1 MSLNSSKLTIII
13 TIFAFFDLHP
23 QSDYFI
29 KIQLYIKYMIIMI
42 ETRSHIN
49 KASKWNICLDNH
61 AFQQS
66 CQNYSHWKNDSPIH
80 AGLHSPRQQ
89 YSTLL
94 IKHIIAMYIHWL
106 CYPLNCWHWL
116 FQSCVVIC
124 NYAEHPSLGTLRKY
138 SKSFQTQ
145 KKVSLLLR

>member
-23 QSDYFI
+23 QYDYFI

-66 CQNYSHWKNDSPIH
+66 CQNYSHWKNDSPV
-80 AGLHSPRQQ
+80 RD
-89 YSTLL
+89 
-94 IKHIIAMYIHWL
+94 YIHPDNNIPPYLYVHSLTVLSTKLLALTFPIL
-106 CYPLNCWHWL
+106 CCDLQLCRTSFTGN
-116 FQSCVVIC
+116 
-124 NYAEHPSLGTLRKY
+124 TLEVFKKFSNRK
-138 SKSFQTQ
+138 KG
-145 KKVSLLLR
+145 SLLLR